1 MLLTPDPNSL
11 DCETEEMIHNL
22 VLSKLGQKTILSVSH
37 RRETAARFD
46 EMVVMDGG
54 MIVDRGK
61 TLEVIKRC
69 DLFS

>member
-1 MLLTPDPNSL
+1 MLTSNPCSL
-11 DCETEEMIHNL
+11 DFETDEKIHTL
-22 VLSKLGQKTILSVSH
+22 VLDKLRQKTILSVSH

-54 MIVDRGK
+54 VIVDRGK
-61 TLEVIKRC
+61 TVEVMKRC